1 MSAIKSNAFTLAYT
15 FFREPAQK
23 VIPELK
29 SYGFSGINLAL
40 NYHSSRDLLLRQGP
54 QLEYLSDGF
63 HYYKVDNQA
72 YEANA
77 IKPDLKDQ
85 LPTNQVL
92 DSVLKVAGENDFQ
105 VNAWAVYMHNSAIG
119 MAHPDSVVT
128 NVLGN
133 KFLSELCPAN
143 PAVAQY
149 ALGMTRDL
157 ASRGISGIRAE
168 SLHFHG
174 ARHGEHHERFFIEL
188 SSITEFLFALCFC
201 TYCKKN
207 YEEQNSDL
215 AALVAKVSSLLLAV
229 FDDKDPWLGRKLDK
243 QTLAEIVGEPILKY
257 LASREQVVANLY
269 KKIAEVTRKAE
280 ITLNFVDQSPLLDMS
295 SEDAI
300 SNSWQVGIDNSQISQ
315 IINRYEPLIY
325 RPQSDQVA
333 SLASNYLKSVAPEIT
348 AILRPTYP
356 DCTSANNL
364 LQKVDALV
372 SLGVKEIDFYLLD
385 TMRKSDLD
393 NIKDALKN

>member
-15 FFREPAQK
+15 FFREPAQR

-40 NYHSSRDLLLRQGP
+40 NYHSSRDFLLRQGP

-72 YEANA
+72 YEADA

-92 DSVLKVAGENDFQ
+92 DSALKAAGENEFQ

-119 MAHPDSVVT
+119 MAYPDSVVT

-157 ASRGISGIRAE
+157 ASRGINGIRAE

-188 SSITEFLFALCFC
+188 SPITEFLFALCFC

-207 YEEQNSDL
+207 YEEENSDL
-215 AALVAKVSSLLLAV
+215 ASLVAKVSSLLLAV
-229 FDDKDPWLGRKLDK
+229 FEDKDPWLGKRLDK
-243 QTLAEIVGEPILKY
+243 QVLAEVVGEPILKY
-257 LASREQVVANLY
+257 LASREKAVTNLY
-269 KKIAEVTRKAE
+269 KQIAEIAQKAK
-280 ITLNFVDQSPLLDMS
+280 ISFNFVDQAPLLDMS
-295 SEDAI
+295 SEDAVA
-300 SNSWQVGIDNSQISQ
+300 NSWQVGIDNSQISQ
-315 IINRYEPLIY
+315 IITRYEPLIY
-325 RPQSDQVA
+325 RGESQRVS
-333 SLASNYLKSVAPEIT
+333 SLASNYLSNVASEIT

-356 DCTSANNL
+356 DCTSAENL
-364 LQKVDALV
+364 LQKVDVLAG
-372 SLGVKEIDFYLLD
+372 LGVNEIDFYLLD
-385 TMRKSDLD
+385 TMRKSDLV
-393 NIKDALKN
+393 NIKKALKN

>member
-40 NYHSSRDLLLRQGP
+40 NYHSSRDFLLRQGP

-72 YEANA
+72 YEAGA

-92 DSVLKVAGENDFQ
+92 DSALKAAGENEFQ

-119 MAHPDSVVT
+119 MAYPDSVVT

-149 ALGMTRDL
+149 ALGMTQDL
-157 ASRGISGIRAE
+157 ASRGIHGIRAE
-168 SLHFHG
+168 SLHF
-174 ARHGEHHERFFIEL
+174 
-188 SSITEFLFALCFC
+188 
-201 TYCKKN
+201 
-207 YEEQNSDL
+207 
-215 AALVAKVSSLLLAV
+215 SSLLLAV
-229 FDDKDPWLGRKLDK
+229 FEDKDPWLGKRLDK
-243 QTLAEIVGEPILKY
+243 QVLAEVVGEPILKY
-257 LASREQVVANLY
+257 LASREKAVTNLY
-269 KKIAEVTRKAE
+269 KQIAEIARKAK
-280 ITLNFVDQSPLLDMS
+280 ISFNFVDQAPLLDMG

-315 IINRYEPLIY
+315 IITRYEPLIY
-325 RPQSDQVA
+325 RGESQRVA
-333 SLASNYLKSVAPEIT
+333 SLASNYLSNVASEIT

-356 DCTSANNL
+356 DCTSAENL
-364 LQKVDALV
+364 LQKVDSLV
-372 SLGVKEIDFYLLD
+372 GLGVKEIDFYLLD
-385 TMRKSDLD
+385 TMRKSDLV
-393 NIKDALKN
+393 NIKKALKN